1 MFSKTGIPLF
11 EEMTWREVAD
21 ALKQTDICILPVG
34 AIEQHGYHLPLGTDT
49 YIAQEIACRACA
61 ILRKRGGMA
70 VVGPSIPYGVH
81 PEAMHYP
88 GSLQLKPTTLIQILK
103 ELCVGLKQMGFRHI
117 VLLMGHDGNIPA
129 MQVAVQELEIEEA
142 LDVMCVNWLLPHL
155 GDQKRI
161 VPLDFA
167 DGHGGARETSRALY
181 AFPDLVKMELAEPYI
196 PTFPQKS
203 VPCSA
208 EPVLGGAV
216 YRPIKISSMEY
227 YPENC
232 PGQDGDASFATA
244 EAGDA
249 LYDALGTWLADLM
262 VQEYELDVKGEG

>member
-11 EEMTWREVAD
+11 EEMTWKDVDE
-21 ALKQTDICILPVG
+21 ALKRTDICILPVG

-61 ILRKRGGMA
+61 FLRRRGCEA

-88 GSLQLKPTTLIQILK
+88 GSLQVKPSTLVLILK
-103 ELCVGLKQMGFRHI
+103 ELCVGLKGMGFRRI
-117 VLLMGHDGNIPA
+117 LLLMGHDGNVPA
-129 MQVAVQELEIEEA
+129 MQVAVQELEIEEN

-155 GDQKRI
+155 DDQKRI
-161 VPLDFA
+161 LPLDFA
-167 DGHGGARETSRALY
+167 DGHGGARETSRALS
-181 AFPDLVKMELAEPYI
+181 AFPKLVKMDLVEPYI
-196 PTFPQKS
+196 TVFPNKT
-203 VPCSA
+203 VPYSA
-208 EPVLGGAV
+208 EPVLGGSV
-216 YRPIKISSMEY
+216 YRPIKTPSMAY

-232 PGQDGDASFATA
+232 PGQDGDASVATA

-249 LYDALGTWLADLM
+249 LYDTLGSWLANLM
-262 VQEYELDVKGEG
+262 VQEYELKAEEEA